1 MNGYDRRKK
10 RLKEINDSRITSG
23 RIAPI
28 GPGYI
33 GSIGSLA
40 RPNAAH
46 ITYASEGKRELKSTG
61 RDDDGDVLVL
71 RPMAAGS

>member
-28 GPGYI
+28 GPGY
-33 GSIGSLA
+33 IGSLA